1 MKKLILAS
9 RSPRRA
15 NILKQI
21 GIEFEIIPSHADEET
36 NVPAEPTQ
44 HVIELSRRKAKE
56 ISDQLNDSDGP
67 ILGAD
72 TIVAIGDKILG
83 KPSDPTEAVAM
94 LSKLNNNVHQVYTGI
109 TLIDPKNDKIISDY
123 ACTDVYFRQL
133 RKEEITAYVATKEPM
148 DKAGAYGIQGKGAIL
163 VEKIDGCYYNVV
175 GLPVAKLLEML
186 KQI

>member
-21 GIEFEIIPSHADEET
+21 GIEFEIMPSHADEES
-36 NVPAEPTQ
+36 NVPTEPIH
-44 HVIELSRRKAKE
+44 HVIELSRRKAKV
-56 ISDQLNDSDGP
+56 ISDQLDGNEGI

-72 TIVAIGDKILG
+72 TIVTIDDNILG
-83 KPSDPTEAVAM
+83 KPSDTTDAVEM

-109 TLIDPKNDKIISDY
+109 TLINKQNKKIISDY
-123 ACTDVYFRQL
+123 ACTDVYFRKL
-133 RKEEITAYVATKEPM
+133 RDDEITSYVATKEPM

-175 GLPVAKLLEML
+175 GLPVTKLLEML
-186 KQI
+186 RQL